1 MSEQFVTTTKHFR
14 KLLAAGYLLIVLL
27 VGGIICTW
35 LGEWRD
41 LELLERENR
50 EINRFRKETHDA
62 YVGVVEL
69 SLLGESVLEWDDKD
83 VAAYRRQRMTVDS
96 MLCRFKSHYESVR
109 IDSVRHLL
117 EDKEKRLCAIMEA
130 LEQQADINRR
140 IAKQVP
146 VIVQTSRQEEPKK
159 QRRKGFLGLFGKKQE
174 APPTTTTTML
184 YTLNRDM
191 IAQQRAQSH
200 RLSEYA
206 DSLASRNAE
215 LNRQLQTLI
224 QQMDH
229 KVQADLQEREAEI
242 SAMRE
247 KSFLQVGIITG
258 VMLLLLII
266 SYIIIH
272 RYATRIKQYK
282 RKTTDLIGQLQK
294 SVKQNESL
302 IASRKKAM
310 HTITHELRT
319 PLTAIHGYAE
329 LMQDNEEEKISG
341 YADNILQASKRMTD
355 MLNSLLDFFRL
366 DSGKEQANVRPFR
379 LENIAELLQTE
390 FTQQAEAKDLKLTIE
405 CPEGIIL
412 NGDKERI
419 IQICDNLLGNAVK
432 FTNAGSVSLV
442 ISYDGNRLTLVVE
455 DTGTGMS
462 AEEQQRVFGA
472 FERLSNA
479 ATQDGFGLG
488 LSIVKQIVG
497 MLGGTIRLESE
508 KGEGSRFTV
517 ELPMNTADIGF
528 EEQTAAESLAHIE
541 RPYSVIV
548 LDDNPMVLSMTK
560 EMYAGIGVHCDTF
573 TTIGDAMEAMRQH
586 TYDLMITDMKMP
598 EINGYEVLELLRSS
612 SVSNSKEIPIVVATA
627 SGSCSEEEL
636 LENGFTACLFK
647 PFSISELV
655 AVSDKCL
662 LTSTDKD
669 ELPDL
674 SSLLA
679 YGDKRAMLDRLI
691 TETEKDMQAV
701 REIMERND
709 RKALDEWMHRQR
721 SSWAVIR
728 ADKPL
733 WNQYEL
739 LHQESEC
746 SEMELRKCVDAM
758 LRMGTV
764 IIELAQKERR
774 SSDESICD

>member
-1 MSEQFVTTTKHFR
+1 MGEQFVTTTKHFR

-83 VAAYRRQRMTVDS
+83 VAAYRRQRMAVDS

-109 IDSVRHLL
+109 IDSVHHLL

-229 KVQADLQEREAEI
+229 KVQADLLEREAEI

-247 KSFLQVGIITG
+247 RSFLQVGIITG

-341 YADNILQASKRMTD
+341 YADNIL
-355 MLNSLLDFFRL
+355 
-366 DSGKEQANVRPFR
+366 
-379 LENIAELLQTE
+379 
-390 FTQQAEAKDLKLTIE
+390 
-405 CPEGIIL
+405 
-412 NGDKERI
+412 
-419 IQICDNLLGNAVK
+419 
-432 FTNAGSVSLV
+432 
-442 ISYDGNRLTLVVE
+442 
-455 DTGTGMS
+455 
-462 AEEQQRVFGA
+462 
-472 FERLSNA
+472 
-479 ATQDGFGLG
+479 
-488 LSIVKQIVG
+488 
-497 MLGGTIRLESE
+497 
-508 KGEGSRFTV
+508 
-517 ELPMNTADIGF
+517 
-528 EEQTAAESLAHIE
+528 
-541 RPYSVIV
+541 
-548 LDDNPMVLSMTK
+548 
-560 EMYAGIGVHCDTF
+560 
-573 TTIGDAMEAMRQH
+573 
-586 TYDLMITDMKMP
+586 
-598 EINGYEVLELLRSS
+598 
-612 SVSNSKEIPIVVATA
+612 
-627 SGSCSEEEL
+627 
-636 LENGFTACLFK
+636 
-647 PFSISELV
+647 
-655 AVSDKCL
+655 
-662 LTSTDKD
+662 
-669 ELPDL
+669 
-674 SSLLA
+674 
-679 YGDKRAMLDRLI
+679 
-691 TETEKDMQAV
+691 
-701 REIMERND
+701 
-709 RKALDEWMHRQR
+709 
-721 SSWAVIR
+721 
-728 ADKPL
+728 
-733 WNQYEL
+733 
-739 LHQESEC
+739 
-746 SEMELRKCVDAM
+746 
-758 LRMGTV
+758 
-764 IIELAQKERR
+764 
-774 SSDESICD
+774 